1 MTDADP
7 GERVRRLLL
16 SADNALKN
24 AADGATPE
32 RTARVRE
39 TLEQAR
45 AAAQDPAISPAVRE
59 LVERRL
65 ESLTRLE
72 DGNGNA

>member
-7 GERVRRLLL
+7 ADRVRRLLL

-32 RTARVRE
+32 RIARVRE
-39 TLEQAR
+39 TLEQAQV
-45 AAAQDPAISPAVRE
+45 AARDPAISPAVRE
-59 LVERRL
+59 LVDRRL
-65 ESLTRLE
+65 DSLATLE
-72 DGNGNA
+72 AGDGNA